1 MASAMYPLTDPNKQ
15 NIPTRRYQIREKI
28 ILFADNF
35 IIKDEM
41 GQDAYAVRSKIV
53 SFQKSFHIEDM
64 LGNGM
69 IKIEQGFPHL
79 HPTYNI
85 LSARHGD
92 FCRQL
97 GVLKQQFELLFHKKF
112 NIDSVYGQYCLESLD
127 ISAHS
132 FILTKNGRIVAT
144 INKTYFSTSDTYGVE
159 IAADE
164 DQAFILAI
172 VIVLDQILYN
182 NYNGSNRSFQL
193 GSTNRNSNPF
203 KLNF

>member
-41 GQDAYAVRSKIV
+41 GQDA
-53 SFQKSFHIEDM
+53 
-64 LGNGM
+64 GM

-92 FCRQL
+92 FGRQL

-144 INKTYFSTSDTYGVE
+144 ISKTYFSTSDTYGVE

-193 GSTNRNSNPF
+193 GSTNRNSNTF